1 MKENAKKKLLWAW
14 HVFFPKRVK
23 SNLSVWQRVKM
34 NKVNYLMI
42 APYFILFTLFTI
54 IPVLASLVLG
64 FTYFNMLE
72 TPKFTGL
79 SNYISIFLNDD
90 IFKLAIKNTIIFA
103 LLTGPISYV
112 LCFILAWFINDLPRH
127 LRTFMTLVFYAPSLS
142 GNLYLIWQFIFSD
155 DQYGLVNSF
164 LMTFLDLG
172 IIKDPIKWFTD
183 EKYIMI
189 TLIIVQLWLSLGA
202 GFLALGAGF
211 KTADTTLY
219 EAGAIDGIKN
229 RFQELIYITIPSM
242 KRQML
247 FAAVMQISSSFAVG
261 NISVQLCGFPSTNY
275 AGHTIMTHIHDYGT
289 VRYDMGY
296 ACALSTLLLLIML
309 IMNKVITTVLV
320 EKD

>member
-1 MKENAKKKLLWAW
+1 MKEKAKAKLLWAW
-14 HVFFPKRVK
+14 RVFFPKKAK
-23 SNLSVWQRVKM
+23 STRSLWTQIKM
-34 NKVNYLMI
+34 NKVNYLMLT
-42 APYFILFTLFTI
+42 PYFILFTLFTV
-54 IPVLASLVLG
+54 IPVAVSLTLG

-72 TPKFTGL
+72 APSFVGL
-79 SNYISIFLNDD
+79 SNYVSIFLNDE
-90 IFKLAIKNTIIFA
+90 IFKLAVKNTIIFA
-103 LLTGPISYV
+103 LVTGPISYI
-112 LCFILAWFINDLPRH
+112 LCFILAWFINDLPRG
-127 LRTFMTLVFYAPSLS
+127 LRIFMTLVFYAPSLS

-164 LMTFLDLG
+164 LMTFMDLG

-189 TLIIVQLWLSLGA
+189 ALIIVQLWLSLGA
-202 GFLALGAGF
+202 GFLALEAGF
-211 KTADTTLY
+211 KTVDTSIY
-219 EAGAIDGIKN
+219 EAGAIDGIRN
-229 RFQELIYITIPSM
+229 RFQELIYITLPAM

-261 NISVQLCGFPSTNY
+261 NISIQLCGFPSTNY

-296 ACALSTLLLLIML
+296 ACALSTLLLLVML
-309 IMNKVITTVLV
+309 LMNKVITAVLV

>member
-1 MKENAKKKLLWAW
+1 MKESMKKRLGWAW
-14 HVFFPKRVK
+14 RVFFPPKVK
-23 SNLSVWQRVKM
+23 SALSLGQRIRM
-34 NKVNYLMI
+34 NKINYLML
-42 APYFILFTLFTI
+42 APYFILFTIFTI
-54 IPVLASLVLG
+54 IPVVASLVLG

-72 TPKFTGL
+72 PPRFTGL
-79 SNYISIFLNDD
+79 SNYVSIFLNDD

-103 LLTGPISYV
+103 LLTGPVSYV

-164 LMTFLDLG
+164 LMTFMDLG

-189 TLIIVQLWLSLGA
+189 ALIIVQLWLSLGA

-229 RFQELIYITIPSM
+229 RFQELVYITIPSM

-261 NISVQLCGFPSTNY
+261 NISIQLCGFPSTNY
-275 AGHTIMTHIHDYGT
+275 AGHTIMTHIHDFGT

-296 ACALSTLLLLIML
+296 ACALSTLLLIIML
-309 IMNKVITTVLV
+309 IMNKVITTLLV

>member
-1 MKENAKKKLLWAW
+1 MSDTMKKRLLWAW
-14 HVFFPKRVK
+14 RVFFPKRVK
-23 SNLSVWQRVKM
+23 SSLSLRQRVRM
-34 NKVNYLMI
+34 NKINYLMI
-42 APYFILFTLFTI
+42 APYFILFTIFTI
-54 IPVLASLVLG
+54 IPVVASLVLG
-64 FTYFNMLE
+64 FSYFNMLQ
-72 TPKFTGL
+72 PPRFIGL
-79 SNYISIFLNDD
+79 ANYVSIFLNDE
-90 IFKLAIKNTIIFA
+90 IFQLAIKNTIIFA
-103 LLTGPISYV
+103 LLTGPVSYV
-112 LCFILAWFINDLPRH
+112 LCFLLAWFINDLPKY
-127 LRTFMTLVFYAPSLS
+127 LRVFMTLVFYAPSLS

-164 LMTFLDLG
+164 LMTFMDLG
-172 IIKDPIKWFTD
+172 IIKDPVKWFTD

-189 TLIIVQLWLSLGA
+189 ALIIVQLWLSLGA

-211 KTADTTLY
+211 KTADATLY

-261 NISVQLCGFPSTNY
+261 NISIQLCGFPSTNY
-275 AGHTIMTHIHDYGT
+275 AGHTIMTHIHDFGT

-320 EKD
+320 DKD